1 MTERN
6 VASQL
11 RVSLPPMTGPA
22 MTYAQTIR
30 QGASRRPEAVV
41 LVCGDERRTWS
52 ELLVRSSKAAQ
63 GMLEAGVRH
72 QDRVVFVGRNCL
84 EFFEILYG
92 ASMAGAVPSG
102 INWRLAA
109 QELRAVLNDS
119 QAHLLFISAEFLP
132 KLAEIRA
139 DLRHVRTVV
148 VLGGACAGEPGAAS
162 DEGEGYVDYGHWLS
176 RQPAVDPYV
185 TVEPSDIAM
194 QTYTSGTTGRPKG
207 VMHTVSAIAA
217 SFSIAETLE
226 ISGRTVVLIATPVF
240 HATAAAAVAMTLS
253 AGGRCVI
260 ARDADPATLL
270 ALIEAHGVTMT
281 ILVPTIIR
289 TVLESPAADKFGV
302 PSLGLIVYTAS
313 PMSPELLARA
323 MRHFSHVRF
332 LQVYGST
339 ETLGLSALRPEDHRT
354 HPMSAGRLLP
364 DVTLRVV
371 DPVTGAEAGDG
382 SPGEIWAK
390 APTAM
395 NGYWGLAEETART
408 ITDDG
413 FVKTGDIGLMQDG
426 FLTLLDRVK
435 DMIVSG
441 GENIYPAEVEN
452 VLSAHPG
459 VSEVAVV
466 GVPSDTWGETV
477 MAFVVRAPSAGPRL
491 TEDEVIAYAR
501 AHLASYKCPTSVSF
515 IDVLPRNPSG
525 KVLKTVL
532 REPFWKGQ
540 ARRIG

>member
-1 MTERN
+1 MIESD
-6 VASQL
+6 VASPLTVIQ
-11 RVSLPPMTGPA
+11 PPVTGRA

-30 QGASRRPEAVV
+30 QGACRHPEAIA

-72 QDRVVFVGRNCL
+72 QDRVMFVGRNCL

-109 QELRAVLNDS
+109 QELRAVLDDS
-119 QAHLLFISAEFLP
+119 QAHLLFIGAEFLP

-139 DLRHVRTVV
+139 ELHHVRTVV
-148 VLGGACAGEPGAAS
+148 VLGDAAAGEPGAAS
-162 DEGEGYVDYGHWLS
+162 GEGYEDYGHWLS
-176 RQPAVDPYV
+176 RQPAVDPFV
-185 TVEPSDIAM
+185 TVEPDDIAM

-260 ARDADPATLL
+260 ARDADPAALL
-270 ALIEAHGVTMT
+270 ALIEAHGVTMS
-281 ILVPTIIR
+281 IWVPTIIK
-289 TVLESPAADKFGV
+289 TVFDSPAAGKFGV
-302 PSLGLIVYTAS
+302 PSLEMIAYTAS
-313 PMSPELLARA
+313 PISPELLARA
-323 MRHFSHVRF
+323 MRQFSHVRF
-332 LQVYGST
+332 LQIYGST
-339 ETLGLSALRPEDHRT
+339 ETLGVTALRPEDHRA

-364 DVTLRVV
+364 GVTMRVV
-371 DPVTGAEAGDG
+371 DPVTGAEAADG
-382 SPGEIWAK
+382 SPGEIWVK

-395 NGYWGLAEETART
+395 SGYWGLAEETALT
-408 ITDDG
+408 ITADG
-413 FVKTGDIGLMQDG
+413 FVKTGDIGLMQGG

-441 GENIYPAEVEN
+441 GENIYPIEVEN
-452 VLSAHPG
+452 VLSAHP
-459 VSEVAVV
+459 VISDVAVI
-466 GVPSDTWGETV
+466 GVPSSTWGETV
-477 MAFVVRAPSAGPRL
+477 MAFVVPAPSAGHRL
-491 TEDEVIAYAR
+491 TEEEVIAYAR